1 MFKKIK
7 NKVVEIHDPE
17 VKYIYLEHMRS
28 LGYSYQGSRTG
39 AYLKLPLV
47 FIPFKDMR
55 TGELMVITEKK
66 EDFIKDKELSSSFKI
81 VPFYKLIKKSFVK
94 KVISERNERN
104 SYQYD
109 SKRLFKSLKNRK
121 GSNLIQSAIDKN
133 AHLITC
139 LNYTI
144 DFLYG
149 KDNESYLD
157 SHKHLFISK
166 GLKIMKKS

>member
-1 MFKKIK
+1 M
-7 NKVVEIHDPE
+7 
-17 VKYIYLEHMRS
+17 
-28 LGYSYQGSRTG
+28 
-39 AYLKLPLV
+39 YLKLPLV
-47 FIPFKDMR
+47 FIRLKDLK
-55 TGELMVITEKK
+55 TGELIIFTEKK
-66 EDFIKDKELSSSFKI
+66 ENFIKDKEFSSSFKI

-94 KVISERNERN
+94 EIIFERNERN

-109 SKRLFKSLKNRK
+109 SKHLFKNLRNRK
-121 GSNLIQSAIDKN
+121 CSNLIQSAIDKN

-157 SHKHLFISK
+157 SYKRLFISK
-166 GLKIMKKS
+166 GLNLMKKS